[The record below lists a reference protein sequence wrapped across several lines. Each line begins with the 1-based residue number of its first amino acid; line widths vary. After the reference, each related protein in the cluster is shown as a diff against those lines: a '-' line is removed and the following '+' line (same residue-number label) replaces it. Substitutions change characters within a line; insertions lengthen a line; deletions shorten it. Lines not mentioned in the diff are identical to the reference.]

1 MINIKRITLN
11 DGVEI
16 PAEGLIPPILC
27 VRGVDYLPVAL
38 LHPLAD
44 FNKILAYTNK
54 IRNIK

>member
-1 MINIKRITLN
+1 MFFYSVGGFNT
-11 DGVEI
+11 
-16 PAEGLIPPILC
+16 PILY